1 MFECEDRPFMSGL
14 AMILILT
21 VSGLGDS
28 RLMNDTLSWRT
39 SAWKERLLINSELA
53 RQAADLYLVVV
64 FLGSVQRAVVV
75 DTDGGDVI
83 SLGGVRH
90 HGDVGHMAL
99 SV

>member
-1 MFECEDRPFMSGL
+1 MSDL

-39 SAWKERLLINSELA
+39 SACKERLLIYSQLSPA
-53 RQAADLYLVVV
+53 TAVLYLVVV
-64 FLGSVQRAVVV
+64 FLGPVQRAVVI

-83 SLGGVRH
+83 SLSGVRH

>member
-39 SAWKERLLINSELA
+39 SAWKERLLINIVLQQPA
-53 RQAADLYLVVV
+53 VLYLVVML
-64 FLGSVQRAVVV
+64 LGSVQRAVVI
-75 DTDGGDVI
+75 DTDGCDVI

-90 HGDVGHMAL
+90 DGDVGHMAL